1 MTLLSLGGSWA
12 PGFSF
17 WYYQIWLIPSLLNER
32 RNLMNIRTRL
42 LSATAI
48 LGITLLASSTANAKD
63 EIDGS
68 ANLICA
74 AFDVMACL
82 EGGKCARGE
91 ARSFEMPEFMNVDFK
106 KKMVHATYDS
116 ESEKTANSPIKNSE
130 VSGNQL
136 ILQGVENNHGWTMA
150 INRESG
156 RMSLA
161 VVGYEVSFSIFGACK
176 AL

>member
-1 MTLLSLGGSWA
+1 
-12 PGFSF
+12 
-17 WYYQIWLIPSLLNER
+17 
-32 RNLMNIRTRL
+32 MNISTKV
-42 LSATAI
+42 LSAAVF
-48 LGITLLASSTANAKD
+48 LGITLLASSSVNAKD
-63 EIDGS
+63 KIDGS

-82 EGGKCARGE
+82 DGGICSRGE

-106 KKMVHATYDS
+106 KMTVHATYDD
-116 ESEKTANSPIKNSE
+116 ENEKKEASSPIKNSE

-150 INRESG
+150 IDQNNG

-161 VVGYEVSFSIFGACK
+161 VVGDELTFSFFGACK
-176 AL
+176 AP

>member
-1 MTLLSLGGSWA
+1 
-12 PGFSF
+12 
-17 WYYQIWLIPSLLNER
+17 
-32 RNLMNIRTRL
+32 MNISTKV
-42 LSATAI
+42 LSAAVF
-48 LGITLLASSTANAKD
+48 LGITLFASSSASAKD

-82 EGGKCARGE
+82 DGGICSRGE
-91 ARSFEMPEFMNVDFK
+91 ARAFEMPEFMNVDFK
-106 KKMVHATYDS
+106 RKVVHATYDA
-116 ESEKTANSPIKNSE
+116 ESEMKVANSPIKNSE
-130 VSGNQL
+130 ISGNQL

-150 INRESG
+150 IDRNNG

-161 VVGYEVSFSIFGACK
+161 VVGYEVNYSIFGACK

>member
-1 MTLLSLGGSWA
+1 
-12 PGFSF
+12 
-17 WYYQIWLIPSLLNER
+17 
-32 RNLMNIRTRL
+32 MNITTRV
-42 LSATAI
+42 LSAAVL
-48 LGITLLASSTANAKD
+48 LGITLFASSNASAKD

-68 ANLICA
+68 TNLICA

-106 KKMVHATYDS
+106 NKVVHATYDA

-130 VSGNQL
+130 ISGNQL

-161 VVGYEVSFSIFGACK
+161 VVGHEVSFSIFGACK

>member
-1 MTLLSLGGSWA
+1 
-12 PGFSF
+12 
-17 WYYQIWLIPSLLNER
+17 
-32 RNLMNIRTRL
+32 MNIYTRL
-42 LSATAI
+42 LSTVAL
-48 LGITLLASSTANAKD
+48 LGITLFASSSVSAKN

-82 EGGKCARGE
+82 DGGRCSRGE

-106 KKMVHATYDS
+106 EKTVHAAYDA
-116 ESEKTANSPIKNSE
+116 ESEKTATSPIKNSE
-130 VSGNQL
+130 ISGNQL

-150 INRESG
+150 IDRVSG

-161 VVGYEVSFSIFGACK
+161 VVGHEVSFSIFGACK

>member
-1 MTLLSLGGSWA
+1 
-12 PGFSF
+12 
-17 WYYQIWLIPSLLNER
+17 
-32 RNLMNIRTRL
+32 MNINTRV
-42 LSATAI
+42 LSATI
-48 LGITLLASSTANAKD
+48 LLGITLFASSSASAKN

-82 EGGKCARGE
+82 DGGICSRGE

-106 KKMVHATYDS
+106 ANTVHATYDD
-116 ESEKTANSPIKNSE
+116 ESEKTATSPIKNSE

-150 INRESG
+150 IDQESG

-161 VVGYEVSFSIFGACK
+161 VVGHEVSFSIFGACK
-176 AL
+176 KL

>member
-1 MTLLSLGGSWA
+1 
-12 PGFSF
+12 
-17 WYYQIWLIPSLLNER
+17 
-32 RNLMNIRTRL
+32 MNIRTRV
-42 LSATAI
+42 LSASI
-48 LGITLLASSTANAKD
+48 LFGVTLFASSSASAKD

-82 EGGKCARGE
+82 DGGICSRGE

-106 KKMVHATYDS
+106 DKVVHATYDAAS
-116 ESEKTANSPIKNSE
+116 DKTANSPIKNSE
-130 VSGNQL
+130 TSGNQL
-136 ILQGVENNHGWTMA
+136 ILQGVENNHGWTIA
-150 INRESG
+150 IHRETG

-161 VVGYEVSFSIFGACK
+161 VVGDEVSFSIFGACK

>member
-1 MTLLSLGGSWA
+1 
-12 PGFSF
+12 
-17 WYYQIWLIPSLLNER
+17 
-32 RNLMNIRTRL
+32 MNITTRV
-42 LSATAI
+42 LSTAVL
-48 LGITLLASSTANAKD
+48 LGITLFASSNASAKD

-74 AFDVMACL
+74 AFDVMAWL
-82 EGGKCARGE
+82 DGGICSRGE

-106 KKMVHATYDS
+106 KKVVEATYDA
-116 ESEKTANSPIKNSE
+116 ESKKTANSPIKNSE
-130 VSGNQL
+130 ISGNQL

-150 INRESG
+150 IDRSSG

-161 VVGYEVSFSIFGACK
+161 VVGHEVSFSIFGACK

>member
-1 MTLLSLGGSWA
+1 
-12 PGFSF
+12 
-17 WYYQIWLIPSLLNER
+17 
-32 RNLMNIRTRL
+32 MNISTKV
-42 LSATAI
+42 LSVATL
-48 LGITLLASSTANAKD
+48 LGITLFASSSVSAKS
-63 EIDGS
+63 EIDGK

-74 AFDVMACL
+74 AFDVMACVD
-82 EGGKCARGE
+82 GVRCSRGE
-91 ARSFEMPEFMNVDFK
+91 ARSFDMPEFMNVDFK
-106 KKMVHATYDS
+106 NKTVHATYDA

-150 INRESG
+150 INQETG

>member
-1 MTLLSLGGSWA
+1 
-12 PGFSF
+12 
-17 WYYQIWLIPSLLNER
+17 
-32 RNLMNIRTRL
+32 MNISTRV
-42 LSATAI
+42 LSAAVL
-48 LGITLLASSTANAKD
+48 LGVTLFASSSACAKD

-82 EGGKCARGE
+82 DGGICSRGE

-106 KKMVHATYDS
+106 KKTVHATYDA
-116 ESEKTANSPIKNSE
+116 ESEKKEASSPIKYSE
-130 VSGNQL
+130 ISGNQL

-150 INRESG
+150 IDRNSG

-161 VVGYEVSFSIFGACK
+161 VVGHEVSFSIFGACK

>member
-1 MTLLSLGGSWA
+1 
-12 PGFSF
+12 
-17 WYYQIWLIPSLLNER
+17 
-32 RNLMNIRTRL
+32 MNISTKV
-42 LSATAI
+42 LSAAVF
-48 LGITLLASSTANAKD
+48 LGITLFASSSASAKD

-82 EGGKCARGE
+82 DGGKCARGE

-106 KKMVHATYDS
+106 RKVVHATYDA
-116 ESEKTANSPIKNSE
+116 ESEMKVANSPIKNSE
-130 VSGNQL
+130 ISGNQL

-150 INRESG
+150 IDRNNG

-161 VVGYEVSFSIFGACK
+161 VVGYEVNYSIFGACK

>member
-1 MTLLSLGGSWA
+1 
-12 PGFSF
+12 
-17 WYYQIWLIPSLLNER
+17 
-32 RNLMNIRTRL
+32 MNISTKV
-42 LSATAI
+42 LSAAVF
-48 LGITLLASSTANAKD
+48 LGITLFASSSVSAKD

-82 EGGKCARGE
+82 DGGVCSRGE

-106 KKMVHATYDS
+106 KKVVHATYDA
-116 ESEKTANSPIKNSE
+116 ESEKKEAASPIKNSE
-130 VSGNQL
+130 ISGNQL

-150 INRESG
+150 IDRISG

-161 VVGYEVSFSIFGACK
+161 VVGHEVSFSIFGACK